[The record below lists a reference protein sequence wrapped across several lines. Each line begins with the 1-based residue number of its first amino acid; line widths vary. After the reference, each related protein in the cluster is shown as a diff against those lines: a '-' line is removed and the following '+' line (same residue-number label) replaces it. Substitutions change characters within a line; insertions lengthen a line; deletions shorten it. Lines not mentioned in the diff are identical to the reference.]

1 MTAFVGLAR
10 SELTKLVTV
19 RRWLVGLAAMS
30 ALTVG
35 FGLLSAAGSG
45 SDANDNRSFDVGP
58 EGTAVN
64 DDLYLVHGTVSG
76 DATVTARVT
85 SQQPSHPLAQAGLM
99 FKDGTT
105 SGSRYALVAVT
116 PGDGVVFDSDF
127 GGDPDRVPGAAPR
140 WLRLRRE
147 GSEVRGYASGD
158 GTHWRLVGTADLAG
172 VGRDLEVGMFV
183 ASPPQVAVKRSA
195 GATSVGETPTVGR
208 ATFEDVALAPAAAG
222 SVGDWQGDEV
232 AGRFRP
238 IPVGEGPPPDVAGKL
253 GVGPPGSVSEA
264 GGVTTITGSGRIGPA
279 EGPDDSVEV
288 SLFGT
293 VFGLM
298 ALAAVSVL
306 FATSEYKRHLVWTTF
321 AASPR
326 RRSVLAA
333 KAAVLAG
340 TTFALGLATSIV
352 AYFVTRPVIRS
363 SGLTLPAYA
372 PTSIGQ
378 PGVIRALVGNAVLLT
393 AFALLGL
400 GLGTLLRR
408 SSGAIAA
415 VFVLGIVPLFAASIV
430 PAAARW
436 IMWLTPAG
444 GFAVQRVKPPSIQ
457 VAEPWAQINPLV
469 GLGVACA
476 YAAVALALAAWQL
489 ERRDA

>member
-1 MTAFVGLAR
+1 M
-10 SELTKLVTV
+10 TV

-45 SDANDNRSFDVGP
+45 TDANDNGRFSVGP

-85 SQQPSHPLAQAGLM
+85 SQEPSHPLAQAGLM
-99 FKDGTT
+99 FKQSTT
-105 SGSRYALVAVT
+105 SGSRYASVAVT
-116 PGDGVVFDSDF
+116 PFDGVLFDSDF
-127 GGDPDRVPGAAPR
+127 SGDPDRVPGAAPR

-147 GSEVRGYASGD
+147 GSEIRGYASRD
-158 GTHWRLVGTADLAG
+158 GTHWRLVGTADLSGA
-172 VGRDLEVGMFV
+172 GRDLEVGMFV
-183 ASPPQVAVKRSA
+183 SSPPKVHVTREA
-195 GATSVGETPTVGR
+195 GSTSVGETFTEGR
-208 ATFEDVALAPAAAG
+208 ATFEDVALSPATAG

-232 AGRFRP
+232 AGRLRP
-238 IPVGEGPPPDVAGKL
+238 IPTGEFPPPDTMGKI
-253 GVGPPGSVSEA
+253 GVRPEGSVSEA
-264 GGVTTITGSGRIGPA
+264 GGVTTITGSGQIGPA
-279 EGPDDSVEV
+279 EGVDDSVETV
-288 SLFGT
+288 LFGT
-293 VFGLM
+293 LFGLM

-306 FATSEYKRHLVWTTF
+306 FATSEYKRHMVWTTF
-321 AASPR
+321 AATPG

-333 KAAVLAG
+333 KAVVLAV
-340 TTFALGLATSIV
+340 TTFSLGLVTSV
-352 AYFVTRPVIRS
+352 VVYFVTRPVIRS
-363 SGLTLPAYA
+363 SGFDLPAYA

-378 PGVIRALVGNAVLLT
+378 SGVIRAIVGNAVLLT

-400 GLGTLLRR
+400 ALGTLLRR

-415 VFVLGIVPLFAASIV
+415 IFVLGVVPLFAASIV
-430 PAAARW
+430 PAASRW

-444 GFAVQRVKPPSIQ
+444 GFAVQRVKPPSTQ
-457 VAEPWAQINPLV
+457 VVEPWAQINPWV

-476 YAAVALALAAWQL
+476 YAAVGLAIAAWQL